1 MMMDAFVGPISL
13 TPRQNSAITLVVV
26 AALFFADWTAAET
39 EVLGGVVTWSATLA
53 SIVVTG
59 YMGNS
64 SVEKYA
70 ERKFA
75 VEETLDGKAGKRL
88 PWLGL
93 RCCLQRKKPLR
104 GKICR
109 EDYISLLQRRIWI

>member
-1 MMMDAFVGPISL
+1 MSVKYTVKHVQPATGYVQHSKKL
-13 TPRQNSAITLVVV
+13 SNWALLQWVVITLVVV
-26 AALFFADWTAAET
+26 AALFFADWTEAET
-39 EVLGGVVTWSATLA
+39 EVLGGVITWSATLA

-75 VEETLDGKAGKRL
+75 IEETLDGKG
-88 PWLGL
+88 
-93 RCCLQRKKPLR
+93 
-104 GKICR
+104 
-109 EDYISLLQRRIWI
+109 